1 MLNKLK
7 LVASVT
13 YLTCMI
19 LSWVMFLSRGNTID
33 LVMAS
38 VSTLAVLTLL
48 LYVGGNEKWVQVL
61 C

>member
-48 LYVGGNEKWVQVL
+48 LYVGGNEK
-61 C
+61 